1 MGGQEFTLPGDL
13 PARYVARFMRVSGKV
28 AGDNENMAEN
38 ADAMDEMTDLVS
50 KLVARYNPSIQHE
63 EIADLLTLQSMTK
76 IVGLAAGS
84 PGDTLE
90 DAVVETLTA
99 GAQPE
104 AAEVAL
110 EDPTVSQ
117 PSEPAAA

>member
-1 MGGQEFTLPGDL
+1 
-13 PARYVARFMRVSGKV
+13 MRVSGKV